1 MIRMLLIL
9 VIVAVIPSIVHPNDL
24 SKVPLWDGETIDC
37 RGTLNEELLA
47 NRFGGSVVVGER
59 LVISHTATTVHSGRG
74 GFELNATIGED
85 HAGFAGIA
93 LTGFAP
99 TNEIDTRDLS
109 RFEEVSLWLK
119 NETEAPFT
127 FSLEIKDFRDSGDH
141 RAKREFVIGA
151 SNKWQELT
159 ALLPPTPANGWMV
172 TGTPDISRIKLMT
185 FVIESDRGL
194 AVNGSIFLDDVF
206 LSETGGALDVA
217 IVPINDILR
226 RLAKRTFAALWG
238 SRDRDTGL
246 VPLNSS
252 FADVVA
258 LNSTAGLIKI
268 LPRAVSENWVSQA
281 EADSY
286 VALVIASLDAAMNK
300 SQATHGFSHLPPRYL
315 DRLSLEATFR
325 FEESIADVAFMF
337 LALYQYQSLPEAPA
351 MLINDIDALLN
362 RFNFAAFGTPQGWK
376 LAFVLNTGM
385 FTEGTYDGYS
395 GEM

>member
-1 MIRMLLIL
+1 MRGLHSACQLLPLAALGGDEGIDDTVTLNEVYIALDTTTPAPQDDAEPSLVSRVMSPRVCKSAFAKRFCRSTFMIRMLLIL

-246 VPLNSS
+246 VP
-252 FADVVA
+252 
-258 LNSTAGLIKI
+258 
-268 LPRAVSENWVSQA
+268 Q
-281 EADSY
+281 
-286 VALVIASLDAAMNK
+286 
-300 SQATHGFSHLPPRYL
+300 
-315 DRLSLEATFR
+315 
-325 FEESIADVAFMF
+325 
-337 LALYQYQSLPEAPA
+337 
-351 MLINDIDALLN
+351 
-362 RFNFAAFGTPQGWK
+362 
-376 LAFVLNTGM
+376 
-385 FTEGTYDGYS
+385 
-395 GEM
+395 